1 MLTMKLLR
9 YISYSLT
16 VILMML
22 LVAACQE
29 RLGLEDLP
37 TPISDIDAAATAIEQ
52 TQNAPPEG
60 FSELALPQ
68 IDIGLDQLNGWQYE
82 AQLIFDG
89 VFSRTPRT
97 AHIETNVQVEYN
109 RLASARRVLI
119 NTSGG
124 LLGTEGQTKLEGVRL
139 GPDVFLLIDDI
150 CQTETTA
157 MGEAVADLTAG
168 GLIGGVQRATA
179 SGDPPSVINGQ
190 QVWRY
195 AFDPTELVFPNIR
208 PLADGGKIIYI
219 SGELWYAPEHEAVI
233 RFWLN
238 LDVENVVIFG
248 GESQLPVSGSVI
260 IRYDVFDIG
269 QAPNLSIPFGC

>member
-1 MLTMKLLR
+1 
-9 YISYSLT
+9 
-16 VILMML
+16 MML

-124 LLGTEGQTKLEGVRL
+124 LLGTEGQTKL
-139 GPDVFLLIDDI
+139 
-150 CQTETTA
+150 
-157 MGEAVADLTAG
+157 
-168 GLIGGVQRATA
+168 
-179 SGDPPSVINGQ
+179 
-190 QVWRY
+190 
-195 AFDPTELVFPNIR
+195 
-208 PLADGGKIIYI
+208 
-219 SGELWYAPEHEAVI
+219 
-233 RFWLN
+233 
-238 LDVENVVIFG
+238 
-248 GESQLPVSGSVI
+248 
-260 IRYDVFDIG
+260 
-269 QAPNLSIPFGC
+269 